1 MAMDHIQQYH
11 VTSTCPKAYGGKLV
25 DSLTECK
32 AFEQSLGSAP
42 VSDSATWRIRHNKHA
57 SARTTP
63 RTDELLNFTELPSP
77 RCGRQ
82 CQWSQRTWYCTAP
95 CRRAKHHW
103 GAHDCLWHEN
113 RPKRPPPTRPVLSV
127 FSTQTGPTMASCSS
141 ACRTPTTVAHDAPQL
156 SAPVSDRAPEVQR
169 PETLQVPYSTV
180 EAGVDEGALVS
191 DALIRDLA
199 SEEEVTLGE
208 ALFRAG
214 QTRAPGTEGLS
225 AAYLAHERAL
235 AAEQALSR
243 RHAPLPEPDIELSW
257 YGFLPRPERQ
267 AFPGSCPRSQPVPGK
282 DAAGA
287 GPSSGHRRRWR
298 RGTLL

>member
-1 MAMDHIQQYH
+1 M
-11 VTSTCPKAYGGKLV
+11 
-25 DSLTECK
+25 
-32 AFEQSLGSAP
+32 
-42 VSDSATWRIRHNKHA
+42 
-57 SARTTP
+57 
-63 RTDELLNFTELPSP
+63 
-77 RCGRQ
+77 
-82 CQWSQRTWYCTAP
+82 
-95 CRRAKHHW
+95 
-103 GAHDCLWHEN
+103 
-113 RPKRPPPTRPVLSV
+113 
-127 FSTQTGPTMASCSS
+127 MASCSS
-141 ACRTPTTVAHDAPQL
+141 ARRSPTIVAHDAPQL
-156 SAPVSDRAPEVQR
+156 TAPVSDRA
-169 PETLQVPYSTV
+169 
-180 EAGVDEGALVS
+180 EGALVS

-267 AFPGSCPRSQPVPGK
+267 AFQGSCPPSQPVPGK

-287 GPSSGHRRRWR
+287 GPSSSHRRRWR
-298 RGTLL
+298 LGALLGTTSAST

>member
-1 MAMDHIQQYH
+1 
-11 VTSTCPKAYGGKLV
+11 
-25 DSLTECK
+25 
-32 AFEQSLGSAP
+32 
-42 VSDSATWRIRHNKHA
+42 
-57 SARTTP
+57 
-63 RTDELLNFTELPSP
+63 
-77 RCGRQ
+77 
-82 CQWSQRTWYCTAP
+82 
-95 CRRAKHHW
+95 
-103 GAHDCLWHEN
+103 
-113 RPKRPPPTRPVLSV
+113 
-127 FSTQTGPTMASCSS
+127 MASCSS

-235 AAEQALSR
+235 AAEHALRLHRESGA
-243 RHAPLPEPDIELSW
+243 APEIGMAIDYIQQYHVTGISWHTILNHFGQDTAPCTASAPGFASATEPSLYSMD
-257 YGFLPRPERQ
+257 
-267 AFPGSCPRSQPVPGK
+267 
-282 DAAGA
+282 
-287 GPSSGHRRRWR
+287 
-298 RGTLL
+298 

>member
-82 CQWSQRTWYCTAP
+82 CQWSQRTWYCTALI
-95 CRRAKHHW
+95 RA
-103 GAHDCLWHEN
+103 
-113 RPKRPPPTRPVLSV
+113 
-127 FSTQTGPTMASCSS
+127 
-141 ACRTPTTVAHDAPQL
+141 
-156 SAPVSDRAPEVQR
+156 
-169 PETLQVPYSTV
+169 
-180 EAGVDEGALVS
+180 EGALVS

-235 AAEQALSR
+235 AAEHALRLHRESGA
-243 RHAPLPEPDIELSW
+243 APEIWMAMDYI
-257 YGFLPRPERQ
+257 
-267 AFPGSCPRSQPVPGK
+267 
-282 DAAGA
+282 
-287 GPSSGHRRRWR
+287 
-298 RGTLL
+298 

>member
-1 MAMDHIQQYH
+1 MAMDYIQQYH
-11 VTSTCPKAYGGKLV
+11 VTGISWHTTLNNHASTRPKAYGGKLV

-42 VSDSATWRIRHNKHA
+42 VSDSATWRIRHNNHA

-77 RCGRQ
+77 RCGP
-82 CQWSQRTWYCTAP
+82 CTALI
-95 CRRAKHHW
+95 RA
-103 GAHDCLWHEN
+103 
-113 RPKRPPPTRPVLSV
+113 
-127 FSTQTGPTMASCSS
+127 
-141 ACRTPTTVAHDAPQL
+141 
-156 SAPVSDRAPEVQR
+156 
-169 PETLQVPYSTV
+169 
-180 EAGVDEGALVS
+180 EGALVS

-235 AAEQALSR
+235 AAEHALRLHRESGA
-243 RHAPLPEPDIELSW
+243 APEIWMTMDYI
-257 YGFLPRPERQ
+257 
-267 AFPGSCPRSQPVPGK
+267 
-282 DAAGA
+282 
-287 GPSSGHRRRWR
+287 
-298 RGTLL
+298 